1 MLVFGITGGPGSGKS
16 SASERFRE
24 NGIYVIDADKTA
36 REVVRQGEPCL
47 EELVKELGSEILNDD
62 GGLNRRKTGDIVFS
76 DKKKLDILNRIT
88 HKYIQKALEDQLNK
102 IDTDIAA
109 VDGAVIIGSPVEK
122 MCSFLVSVM
131 ADKEIRLARIMKRD
145 NISREAA
152 LKRIESQP
160 SDEFYI
166 ANSRYLLYN
175 NISKENLNIEVDK
188 LAKTIKE
195 SMR

>member
-1 MLVFGITGGPGSGKS
+1 MLVFGITGGSGSGKS

-88 HKYIQKALEDQLNK
+88 HKYIQKALEAQLNK

-188 LAKTIKE
+188 LTKTIKE

>member
-1 MLVFGITGGPGSGKS
+1 MLVFGITGGSGSGKS

-47 EELVKELGSEILNDD
+47 EELVKEFGSEILNDD
-62 GGLNRRKTGDIVFS
+62 GSLNRRKTGEIVFS
-76 DKKKLDILNRIT
+76 DKKKLDILNRVT

-131 ADKEIRLARIMKRD
+131 ADKEIRVKRIMARD
-145 NISREAA
+145 DISREAA

>member
-1 MLVFGITGGPGSGKS
+1 MLVFGITGGSGSGKS
-16 SASERFRE
+16 SASGRFRE

-62 GGLNRRKTGDIVFS
+62 GGLNRRKTGEIVFS

-88 HKYIQKALEDQLNK
+88 HKYIQKALEAQLNK

-131 ADKEIRLARIMKRD
+131 ADKEIRLARIMARD

-188 LAKTIKE
+188 LTKTIKE

>member
-1 MLVFGITGGPGSGKS
+1 MLVFGITGGSGSGKS

-62 GGLNRRKTGDIVFS
+62 GSLNRRKTGEIVFS
-76 DKKKLDILNRIT
+76 DKKKLDILNRVT
-88 HKYIQKALEDQLNK
+88 HKYIQKALEDKLNK

-109 VDGAVIIGSPVEK
+109 VDGAVIIDSPVEK
-122 MCSFLVSVM
+122 MCSFLVSIM
-131 ADKEIRLARIMKRD
+131 ADKEIRVKRIMARD
-145 NISREAA
+145 DISREAA

>member
-1 MLVFGITGGPGSGKS
+1 MLVFGITGGSGSGKS

-76 DKKKLDILNRIT
+76 DKKKLDILNRVT

>member
-1 MLVFGITGGPGSGKS
+1 MLVFGITGGSGSGKS

-62 GGLNRRKTGDIVFS
+62 GGLNRRKTGEIVFS

-131 ADKEIRLARIMKRD
+131 ADKEIRLARIMARD

>member
-1 MLVFGITGGPGSGKS
+1 MLVFGITGGSGSGKS

-76 DKKKLDILNRIT
+76 DKKKLDILNRVT

-166 ANSRYLLYN
+166 ANSKYLLYN

>member
-1 MLVFGITGGPGSGKS
+1 MLVFGITGGSGSGKS

-62 GGLNRRKTGDIVFS
+62 GSLNRRKTGEIVFS
-76 DKKKLDILNRIT
+76 DKKKLDILNRVT

-122 MCSFLVSVM
+122 MCSFLVSIM
-131 ADKEIRLARIMKRD
+131 ADKEIRVKRIMARD
-145 NISREAA
+145 DISREAA

-175 NISKENLNIEVDK
+175 NISKENFNIEVDK

>member
-1 MLVFGITGGPGSGKS
+1 MLVFGITGGSGSGKS

-62 GGLNRRKTGDIVFS
+62 GGLNRRKTGEIVIS

>member
-1 MLVFGITGGPGSGKS
+1 MLVFGITGGSGSGKS

-62 GGLNRRKTGDIVFS
+62 GGLNRRKTGEIVFS
-76 DKKKLDILNRIT
+76 DKKKLDILNRVT

>member
-1 MLVFGITGGPGSGKS
+1 MLVFGITGGSGSGKS

-47 EELVKELGSEILNDD
+47 EELVKELGGEILNDD

-131 ADKEIRLARIMKRD
+131 ADKEIRLARIMARD

>member
-1 MLVFGITGGPGSGKS
+1 MLVFGITGGSGSGKS

-62 GGLNRRKTGDIVFS
+62 GGLNRRKTGEIVFS
-76 DKKKLDILNRIT
+76 DKKKLDILNRVT
-88 HKYIQKALEDQLNK
+88 HKYIQKALEAQLNK

>member
-1 MLVFGITGGPGSGKS
+1 MLVFGITGGSGSGKS

-62 GGLNRRKTGDIVFS
+62 GGLNRRKTGEIVFS

>member
-1 MLVFGITGGPGSGKS
+1 MLVFGITGGSGSGKS

>member
-1 MLVFGITGGPGSGKS
+1 M
-16 SASERFRE
+16 
-24 NGIYVIDADKTA
+24 
-36 REVVRQGEPCL
+36 RQGEPCL

-62 GGLNRRKTGDIVFS
+62 GGLNRRKTGEIVLS
-76 DKKKLDILNRIT
+76 DKKKLDILNRVT

-166 ANSRYLLYN
+166 ANSKYLLYN

>member
-1 MLVFGITGGPGSGKS
+1 MLVFGITGGSGSGKS

-76 DKKKLDILNRIT
+76 DKKKLDILNRVT
-88 HKYIQKALEDQLNK
+88 HKYIQKALEAQLNK

-109 VDGAVIIGSPVEK
+109 VDGAVIIGSPVGK

-131 ADKEIRLARIMKRD
+131 ADKEIRLARIMARD

>member
-1 MLVFGITGGPGSGKS
+1 MLVFGITGGSGSGKS

-62 GGLNRRKTGDIVFS
+62 GSLNRRKTGEIVFS
-76 DKKKLDILNRIT
+76 DKKKLDILNRVT

-109 VDGAVIIGSPVEK
+109 VDGAVIIGSPIEK
-122 MCSFLVSVM
+122 MCSFLVSIM
-131 ADKEIRLARIMKRD
+131 ADKEIRVKRIMARD
-145 NISREAA
+145 DISREAA

>member
-1 MLVFGITGGPGSGKS
+1 MLVFGITGGSGSGKS

-166 ANSRYLLYN
+166 ANSKYLLYN

>member
-1 MLVFGITGGPGSGKS
+1 MLVFGITGGSGSGKS

-88 HKYIQKALEDQLNK
+88 HKYIQKALEAQLNK

-131 ADKEIRLARIMKRD
+131 ADKEIRLARIMARD

>member
-1 MLVFGITGGPGSGKS
+1 MLVFGITGGSGSGKS

-76 DKKKLDILNRIT
+76 DKKKLDILNRVT
-88 HKYIQKALEDQLNK
+88 HKYIQKALEAQLNK

>member
-1 MLVFGITGGPGSGKS
+1 MLVFGITGGSGSGKS

-36 REVVRQGEPCL
+36 REVVRQGELCL
-47 EELVKELGSEILNDD
+47 GELVKELGSEILNDD
-62 GGLNRRKTGDIVFS
+62 GSLNRRKTGEIVFS
-76 DKKKLDILNRIT
+76 DKKKLDILNRVT

-131 ADKEIRLARIMKRD
+131 ADKEIRVKRIMARD
-145 NISREAA
+145 DISREAA

>member
-1 MLVFGITGGPGSGKS
+1 MLVFGITGGSGSGKS

-62 GGLNRRKTGDIVFS
+62 GSLNRRKTGEIVFS
-76 DKKKLDILNRIT
+76 DKKKLDILNRVT

-122 MCSFLVSVM
+122 MCSFLVSVI
-131 ADKEIRLARIMKRD
+131 ADKEIRVKRIMARD
-145 NISREAA
+145 DISREAA

>member
-1 MLVFGITGGPGSGKS
+1 MLVFGITGGSGSGKS

-62 GGLNRRKTGDIVFS
+62 GGLNRRKTGEIVFS

-88 HKYIQKALEDQLNK
+88 HKYIQKALEAQLNK

-131 ADKEIRLARIMKRD
+131 ADKEIRLARIMARD

>member
-1 MLVFGITGGPGSGKS
+1 MLVFGITGGSGSGKS

-62 GGLNRRKTGDIVFS
+62 GSLNRRKTGEIVFS
-76 DKKKLDILNRIT
+76 DKKKLDILNRVT

-131 ADKEIRLARIMKRD
+131 ADKEIRVKRIMARD
-145 NISREAA
+145 DISREAA

>member
-1 MLVFGITGGPGSGKS
+1 MLVFGITGGSGSGKS

-131 ADKEIRLARIMKRD
+131 ADKEIRLARIMARD

>member
-1 MLVFGITGGPGSGKS
+1 MLVFGITGGSGSGKS

-62 GGLNRRKTGDIVFS
+62 GGLNRRKTGEIVFS

-88 HKYIQKALEDQLNK
+88 HKYIQKALEAQLNK

-131 ADKEIRLARIMKRD
+131 ADKEIRLARIMARD

-188 LAKTIKE
+188 LTKTIKE

>member
-1 MLVFGITGGPGSGKS
+1 MLVFGITGGSGSGKS

-76 DKKKLDILNRIT
+76 DKKKLDILNRVT
-88 HKYIQKALEDQLNK
+88 HKYIQKALEAQLNK

-188 LAKTIKE
+188 LTKTIKE

>member
-1 MLVFGITGGPGSGKS
+1 MLVFGITGGSGSGKS

-62 GGLNRRKTGDIVFS
+62 GGLNRRKTGEIVFS
-76 DKKKLDILNRIT
+76 DKKKLDILNRVT

-131 ADKEIRLARIMKRD
+131 ADKEIRLARIMARD

>member
-1 MLVFGITGGPGSGKS
+1 MLVFGITGGSGSGKS

-36 REVVRQGEPCL
+36 REVVRQVEPCL
-47 EELVKELGSEILNDD
+47 EELVKELGGEILNDD

-131 ADKEIRLARIMKRD
+131 ADKEIRLARIMARD

>member
-1 MLVFGITGGPGSGKS
+1 
-16 SASERFRE
+16 
-24 NGIYVIDADKTA
+24 
-36 REVVRQGEPCL
+36 
-47 EELVKELGSEILNDD
+47 
-62 GGLNRRKTGDIVFS
+62 
-76 DKKKLDILNRIT
+76 
-88 HKYIQKALEDQLNK
+88 
-102 IDTDIAA
+102 
-109 VDGAVIIGSPVEK
+109 

-166 ANSRYLLYN
+166 ANSKYLLYN
-175 NISKENLNIEVDK
+175 NISKDNLNIEVDK

>member
-1 MLVFGITGGPGSGKS
+1 MLVFGITGGSGSGKS

-88 HKYIQKALEDQLNK
+88 HKYIQKALEAQLNK

>member
-1 MLVFGITGGPGSGKS
+1 MLVFGITGGSGSGKS

-62 GGLNRRKTGDIVFS
+62 GGLNRRKTGEIVFS
-76 DKKKLDILNRIT
+76 DKKKLDILNRVT

-109 VDGAVIIGSPVEK
+109 VDGAVIIDSPVEK
-122 MCSFLVSVM
+122 MCSFLVSIM
-131 ADKEIRLARIMKRD
+131 ADKEIRVKRIMARD
-145 NISREAA
+145 DISREAA

>member
-1 MLVFGITGGPGSGKS
+1 MLVFGITGGSGSGKS

-109 VDGAVIIGSPVEK
+109 VDGAVIIGSPVDK

>member
-1 MLVFGITGGPGSGKS
+1 M
-16 SASERFRE
+16 
-24 NGIYVIDADKTA
+24 
-36 REVVRQGEPCL
+36 
-47 EELVKELGSEILNDD
+47 
-62 GGLNRRKTGDIVFS
+62 
-76 DKKKLDILNRIT
+76 
-88 HKYIQKALEDQLNK
+88 EDQLNK

-131 ADKEIRLARIMKRD
+131 ADKEIRLARIMARD

>member
-1 MLVFGITGGPGSGKS
+1 MLVFGITGGSGSGKS

-36 REVVRQGEPCL
+36 REVVRQEEPCL

-62 GGLNRRKTGDIVFS
+62 GGLNRRKTGEIVFS
-76 DKKKLDILNRIT
+76 DKKKLDILNRVT

>member
-1 MLVFGITGGPGSGKS
+1 MLVFGITGGSGSGKS

-131 ADKEIRLARIMKRD
+131 ADKEIRVKRIMARD

>member
-1 MLVFGITGGPGSGKS
+1 MLVFGITGGSGSGKS

-62 GGLNRRKTGDIVFS
+62 GGLNRRKTGEIVFS
-76 DKKKLDILNRIT
+76 DKKKLDILNRVT

-166 ANSRYLLYN
+166 ANSKYLLYN